1 MNLRYNLFLLLIDTL
16 MHLVIQGFEI
26 CLIYFLLSCCL
37 IGKFL
42 SIILESLEKKK
53 QKVYLHHWYMNRLPS
68 N

>member
-1 MNLRYNLFLLLIDTL
+1 

-42 SIILESLEKKK
+42 SIILESLEKKETKSIFTSLVYEQTPK
-53 QKVYLHHWYMNRLPS
+53 QLI
-68 N
+68 